1 MSNLTPDELA
11 RLRLKAKHGM
21 LTPEAQRAYDDY
33 VTEQLSAVPSPPSGA
48 VPPKKDK
55 PKRNIDAIDVVRKI
69 AGVAVIVVAL
79 ALLGPKLLGFGTD
92 LLGDAMNF
100 TTAVHDAADAQR
112 TGNAHYVATSHE
124 AGTIDFKRS
133 DVFINGEYFIAIRSD
148 AHYGI
153 LSIACGAY
161 DANAPDK
168 TNKYNTVPDYFDA
181 RGGVGMA
188 VVDDACTIRDNEL
201 RAVLEAHGLSYDTF
215 CSNAA
220 AFNLSESELADLTAQ
235 IASAITY
242 GDIANYPVTEDTTF
256 TYTTNGHPYQADEDM
271 DDWVVFAGPDAVI
284 HISYP
289 DNFTLDGSVDG
300 SRMFADVQ
308 PTSVVEQQESSGWG
322 TSGGKQTIEDLGD
335 GTILFLPEHQ

>member
-11 RLRLKAKHGM
+11 RLRLKAKHGT
-21 LTPEAQRAYDDY
+21 LTPEEQQAYDDY

-69 AGVAVIVVAL
+69 AGMAVIIAAL
-79 ALLGPKLLGFGTD
+79 VFLGPKLLGVGTD

-133 DVFINGEYFIAIRSD
+133 DVFVSGEYFIAIKSD
-148 AHYGI
+148 AHYGV

-168 TNKYNTVPDYFDA
+168 TNEYNTTPDYFDA

-201 RAVLEAHGLSYDTF
+201 RTVLEAHGLSYDTF

-242 GDIANYPVTEDTTF
+242 GDIANYPVTEDTRF

-271 DDWVVFAGPDAVI
+271 DDWVVFAGSDAVI

-300 SRMFADVQ
+300 SQMFADAQ

>member
-11 RLRLKAKHGM
+11 RLRLKAKHGT
-21 LTPEAQRAYDDY
+21 LTPEEQRAYSDY
-33 VTEQLSAVPSPPSGA
+33 VTERLSAVPSPPSGA

-55 PKRNIDAIDVVRKI
+55 PKRNIDAIDVARKI

-79 ALLGPKLLGFGTD
+79 VLLGPKLLGIGTD

-124 AGTIDFKRS
+124 AGTIDFERS
-133 DVFINGEYFIAIRSD
+133 DVFISGEYFIAIRSD

-168 TNKYNTVPDYFDA
+168 TNKYNTVPDYFDK

-220 AFNLSESELADLTAQ
+220 AFNLSESELADLAAQ
-235 IASAITY
+235 VASVITY
-242 GDIANYPVTEDTTF
+242 GDIANYPVTEDTDF
-256 TYTTNGHPYQADEDM
+256 IYTQDGHPYQSDENM
-271 DDWVVFAGPDAVI
+271 REWACFTMYPI
-284 HISYP
+284 HANYP
-289 DNFTLDGSVDG
+289 DDFTLDGSVDG
-300 SRMFADVQ
+300 SQMFADAQ
-308 PTSVVEQQESSGWG
+308 PTSAVEQ
-322 TSGGKQTIEDLGD
+322 
-335 GTILFLPEHQ
+335 

>member
-1 MSNLTPDELA
+1 MSNLTPDEPA
-11 RLRLKAKHGM
+11 RLRLKAKHGT
-21 LTPEAQRAYDDY
+21 LTPEEQRAYDDY
-33 VTEQLSAVPSPPSGA
+33 VTEQLSAVSSPPSGA

-55 PKRNIDAIDVVRKI
+55 PKRNIDAIDVVRKT
-69 AGVAVIVVAL
+69 AGVAVIVVTL
-79 ALLGPKLLGFGTD
+79 TLLGPKLLGIGTD

-124 AGTIDFKRS
+124 AGTIDFERS

-161 DANAPDK
+161 DADAPDK
-168 TNKYNTVPDYFDA
+168 TNKYNTVPDYFDK

-188 VVDDACTIRDNEL
+188 VVDAGSSQWAIRDNEL
-201 RAVLEAHGLSYDTF
+201 RTVLEAHGLSYDTF

-235 IASAITY
+235 VASVITY
-242 GDIANYPVTEDTTF
+242 GDIASYPVTEDTNF
-256 TYTTNGHPYQADEDM
+256 IDAQNVHPYQSDENM
-271 DDWVVFAGPDAVI
+271 DDWAVFTGGVI

-300 SRMFADVQ
+300 SQMFADAQ
-308 PTSVVEQQESSGWG
+308 PTSAVEQ
-322 TSGGKQTIEDLGD
+322 
-335 GTILFLPEHQ
+335 

>member
-11 RLRLKAKHGM
+11 RLRLKAKHGT
-21 LTPEAQRAYDDY
+21 LTPEEQRAYNDY

-55 PKRNIDAIDVVRKI
+55 PKRNIDAIDVARKF

-133 DVFINGEYFIAIRSD
+133 DVFVSGEYFIAIKSD
-148 AHYGI
+148 AHYGV

-168 TNKYNTVPDYFDA
+168 TNEYNTTPDYFDA

-201 RAVLEAHGLSYDTF
+201 RTVLEAHGLSYDTF

-242 GDIANYPVTEDTTF
+242 GDIANYPVTEDTRF

-271 DDWVVFAGPDAVI
+271 DDWVVFAGSDAVI

-300 SRMFADVQ
+300 SQMFADAQ

>member
-11 RLRLKAKHGM
+11 RLRLKAKHGT
-21 LTPEAQRAYDDY
+21 LT
-33 VTEQLSAVPSPPSGA
+33 PSGA

-55 PKRNIDAIDVVRKI
+55 PKRNIDAIDVARKI

-79 ALLGPKLLGFGTD
+79 VLLGPKLLGIGTD

-124 AGTIDFKRS
+124 AGTIDFERS
-133 DVFINGEYFIAIRSD
+133 DVFISGEYFIAIRSD

-161 DANAPDK
+161 DATATD
-168 TNKYNTVPDYFDA
+168 TEYHSAQYFDE

-188 VVDDACTIRDNEL
+188 VVDGACTIRDNEL

-220 AFNLSESELADLTAQ
+220 AFNLSESELADLAAQ
-235 IASAITY
+235 VASVITY
-242 GDIANYPVTEDTTF
+242 GDIASYPVTEDTDF
-256 TYTTNGHPYQADEDM
+256 IYTQDGHPYQSDENM
-271 DDWVVFAGPDAVI
+271 REWACFTMYPI
-284 HISYP
+284 HANYP
-289 DNFTLDGSVDG
+289 DDFTLDGSVDG
-300 SRMFADVQ
+300 SQMFADAQ
-308 PTSVVEQQESSGWG
+308 PTSAV
-322 TSGGKQTIEDLGD
+322 KQ
-335 GTILFLPEHQ
+335 

>member
-21 LTPEAQRAYDDY
+21 LTPEEQRAYNDY

-55 PKRNIDAIDVVRKI
+55 PKRNIDAINVVRKF
-69 AGVAVIVVAL
+69 AGVAVIIAAL
-79 ALLGPKLLGFGTD
+79 VFLGPKLLGIGTD

-133 DVFINGEYFIAIRSD
+133 DVFVSGEYFIAIKSD
-148 AHYGI
+148 AHYGV
-153 LSIACGAY
+153 LSIVCGAY
-161 DANAPDK
+161 DATATD
-168 TNKYNTVPDYFDA
+168 TEYHSAQYFGE

-188 VVDDACTIRDNEL
+188 VVDDARTIRDNEL
-201 RAVLEAHGLSYDTF
+201 RTVLEAHGLSYDTF

-235 IASAITY
+235 VASVITY
-242 GDIANYPVTEDTTF
+242 GDIASYPVTEDTDF
-256 TYTTNGHPYQADEDM
+256 IYTQNGHPYQSDENM
-271 DDWVVFAGPDAVI
+271 GEWAVFTMYPI
-284 HISYP
+284 HANYP
-289 DNFTLDGSVDG
+289 DDFTLNGSVDG
-300 SRMFADVQ
+300 SQMFADAQ
-308 PTSVVEQQESSGWG
+308 PTSVIKQQVKLRMERLRDE
-322 TSGGKQTIEDLGD
+322 QTIEDLGD

>member
-11 RLRLKAKHGM
+11 RLRLKAKHGT
-21 LTPEAQRAYDDY
+21 LTPKEQRAYNDY

-69 AGVAVIVVAL
+69 AGVAVIVAAL
-79 ALLGPKLLGFGTD
+79 VFLGPKLLSFGTD

-112 TGNAHYVATSHE
+112 TGNAHYVTTSHE
-124 AGTIDFKRS
+124 AGTIDFERS
-133 DVFINGEYFIAIRSD
+133 DVFINGEYFIAIKSD
-148 AHYGI
+148 ANYGV

-168 TNKYNTVPDYFDA
+168 TNKYNTIPDYFDV
-181 RGGVGMA
+181 RGGIGMA
-188 VVDDACTIRDNEL
+188 VVDVDSEYTIRDNEL
-201 RAVLEAHGLSYDTF
+201 RNVLEEHGLSYDTF

-220 AFNLSESELADLTAQ
+220 AFNLSKSELADLTAQ

-242 GDIANYPVTEDTTF
+242 GDIANYPMTEDTTF

-271 DDWVVFAGPDAVI
+271 DDWVVFAGSDAVI

-300 SRMFADVQ
+300 SQMFVDAQ
-308 PTSVVEQQESSGWG
+308 PTSAVEQ
-322 TSGGKQTIEDLGD
+322 
-335 GTILFLPEHQ
+335 

>member
-11 RLRLKAKHGM
+11 RLRLKAKHGT
-21 LTPEAQRAYDDY
+21 LTLEEQRAYNDY
-33 VTEQLSAVPSPPSGA
+33 VTEQLSAVPSPPSGT

-69 AGVAVIVVAL
+69 AGVAVIVAAL
-79 ALLGPKLLGFGTD
+79 VFLGPKLLSFGTD

-124 AGTIDFKRS
+124 AGTIDFERP
-133 DVFINGEYFIAIRSD
+133 DVFINGEYFIAIKSD
-148 AHYGI
+148 AHYGV

-168 TNKYNTVPDYFDA
+168 TNKYNTIPDYFDV
-181 RGGVGMA
+181 RGGIGMA
-188 VVDDACTIRDNEL
+188 VVDVDSEYTIRDNEL
-201 RAVLEAHGLSYDTF
+201 RTVLEEHGLSYDTF

-242 GDIANYPVTEDTTF
+242 GDIANYPMTEDTTF

-271 DDWVVFAGPDAVI
+271 DDWVVFAGSDAVI

-300 SRMFADVQ
+300 SQMFVDAQ
-308 PTSVVEQQESSGWG
+308 PTSAVEQ
-322 TSGGKQTIEDLGD
+322 
-335 GTILFLPEHQ
+335 

>member
-11 RLRLKAKHGM
+11 RLRLKAKHGT
-21 LTPEAQRAYDDY
+21 LTPEAGGPHHVCGRA
-33 VTEQLSAVPSPPSGA
+33 LFPASPSPPSGA

-55 PKRNIDAIDVVRKI
+55 PKRNI

-79 ALLGPKLLGFGTD
+79 VLLGPKLLGIGTD

-124 AGTIDFKRS
+124 AGTIDFERS
-133 DVFINGEYFIAIRSD
+133 DVFISGEYFIAIRSD

-168 TNKYNTVPDYFDA
+168 TNKYNTVPDYFDK

-188 VVDDACTIRDNEL
+188 VVDAGSSQWTIRDNEL
-201 RAVLEAHGLSYDTF
+201 RTVLEAHGLSYDTF

-220 AFNLSESELADLTAQ
+220 AFNLSESELTDLAAQ
-235 IASAITY
+235 VASAITY
-242 GDIANYPVTEDTTF
+242 GDIASYPVTEDTNF
-256 TYTTNGHPYQADEDM
+256 IYTQNGHPYQSDKNMGEWA
-271 DDWVVFAGPDAVI
+271 VFTMYPI
-284 HISYP
+284 HANYP
-289 DNFTLDGSVDG
+289 DDFTLDGSVDG
-300 SRMFADVQ
+300 SQMFADAQ
-308 PTSVVEQQESSGWG
+308 PTSAVEQ
-322 TSGGKQTIEDLGD
+322 
-335 GTILFLPEHQ
+335 

>member
-21 LTPEAQRAYDDY
+21 LTPEEQRAYNDY

-55 PKRNIDAIDVVRKI
+55 PKRNIDAIDVARKF

-133 DVFINGEYFIAIRSD
+133 DVFVSGEYFIAIKSD
-148 AHYGI
+148 AHYGV

-168 TNKYNTVPDYFDA
+168 TNEYNTTPDYFDA

-201 RAVLEAHGLSYDTF
+201 RTVLEAHGLSYDTF

-242 GDIANYPVTEDTTF
+242 GDIANYPVTEDTRF

-271 DDWVVFAGPDAVI
+271 DDWVVFAGSDAVI

-300 SRMFADVQ
+300 SQMFADAQ

>member
-1 MSNLTPDELA
+1 MSNLMPDELA

-21 LTPEAQRAYDDY
+21 LTPEEQRAYDDY

-55 PKRNIDAIDVVRKI
+55 PKRNIDAIDVARKF

-100 TTAVHDAADAQR
+100 TTAIHDEADAQR

-133 DVFINGEYFIAIRSD
+133 DVFVSGEYFIAIKSD

-153 LSIACGAY
+153 LSITCGAY
-161 DANAPDK
+161 DASAPDK
-168 TNKYNTVPDYFDA
+168 TNKYNTVPDYFDK

-201 RAVLEAHGLSYDTF
+201 RTVLEAHGLSYDTF

-235 IASAITY
+235 VASVITY
-242 GDIANYPVTEDTTF
+242 GDIASYPVTEDTNF
-256 TYTTNGHPYQADEDM
+256 IDAQNGHPYQSDENM
-271 DDWVVFAGPDAVI
+271 DDWAVFTGGVI

-300 SRMFADVQ
+300 SQMFADAQ
-308 PTSVVEQQESSGWG
+308 PTSAVEQ
-322 TSGGKQTIEDLGD
+322 
-335 GTILFLPEHQ
+335 

>member
-1 MSNLTPDELA
+1 MSNLTSDELA
-11 RLRLKAKHGM
+11 RLRLKAKHGT
-21 LTPEAQRAYDDY
+21 LTPEEQRTYNDY

-55 PKRNIDAIDVVRKI
+55 PKQNIDAIDVVRKF
-69 AGVAVIVVAL
+69 AGVAVIVVAFV
-79 ALLGPKLLGFGTD
+79 LLGPKLLGIGTD
-92 LLGDAMNF
+92 LFGDAMNF

-133 DVFINGEYFIAIRSD
+133 DVFINGEYFIAIKSD
-148 AHYGI
+148 AHYGV

-168 TNKYNTVPDYFDA
+168 TNEYNTVPDYFDA

-188 VVDDACTIRDNEL
+188 VVDDTRTIRDNEL

-235 IASAITY
+235 VASVITY
-242 GDIANYPVTEDTTF
+242 GNIASYPVTEDTCF
-256 TYTTNGHPYQADEDM
+256 IYTQNGHPYQSDENM
-271 DDWVVFAGPDAVI
+271 GEWAVFAGSDAVI

-300 SRMFADVQ
+300 SQMFADAQ
-308 PTSVVEQQESSGWG
+308 PTSAVEQ
-322 TSGGKQTIEDLGD
+322 
-335 GTILFLPEHQ
+335 

>member
-11 RLRLKAKHGM
+11 RLRLKAKHGT
-21 LTPEAQRAYDDY
+21 LTPEEQRAYNDY

-55 PKRNIDAIDVVRKI
+55 PKRNIDAIDVARKI

-79 ALLGPKLLGFGTD
+79 VLLGPKLLGIGTD
-92 LLGDAMNF
+92 LFGDAMNF
-100 TTAVHDAADAQR
+100 TTAVHDATDAQR

-124 AGTIDFKRS
+124 AGTIDFERS
-133 DVFINGEYFIAIRSD
+133 DVFVSGEYFIAIKSD
-148 AHYGI
+148 AHYGV

-168 TNKYNTVPDYFDA
+168 TNEYNTVPDYFDA

-188 VVDDACTIRDNEL
+188 VVDDTRTIRDNEL

-235 IASAITY
+235 VASVITY
-242 GDIANYPVTEDTTF
+242 GDIASYPVTEDTCF
-256 TYTTNGHPYQADEDM
+256 IYTQNGHPYQSDENM
-271 DDWVVFAGPDAVI
+271 GEWAVFAGSDAVI

-300 SRMFADVQ
+300 SQMFADAQ
-308 PTSVVEQQESSGWG
+308 PTSAVEQ
-322 TSGGKQTIEDLGD
+322 
-335 GTILFLPEHQ
+335 

>member
-1 MSNLTPDELA
+1 MSNLTHDELA
-11 RLRLKAKHGM
+11 RFRLKAKHGM
-21 LTPEAQRAYDDY
+21 LTPEEQQAYDDY
-33 VTEQLSAVPSPPSGA
+33 VTEQLSAVSSSPSGA
-48 VPPKKDK
+48 VSPEKDK

-133 DVFINGEYFIAIRSD
+133 DVFVSGEYFIAIRSD

-153 LSIACGAY
+153 LSITCGAY
-161 DANAPDK
+161 DASAPDK
-168 TNKYNTVPDYFDA
+168 TNKYNTVPDYFDK

-188 VVDDACTIRDNEL
+188 VVDAGSSQCTIRDNEL
-201 RAVLEAHGLSYDTF
+201 RTVLEAHGLSYDTF

-220 AFNLSESELADLTAQ
+220 TFNLSESELADLTAQ
-235 IASAITY
+235 VASVITY
-242 GDIANYPVTEDTTF
+242 GDIASYPVTEDTNF
-256 TYTTNGHPYQADEDM
+256 IDVQNGHPYQSDENM
-271 DDWVVFAGPDAVI
+271 DDWAVFTGGVI

-300 SRMFADVQ
+300 SQMFADAQ
-308 PTSVVEQQESSGWG
+308 PTSAVEQ
-322 TSGGKQTIEDLGD
+322 
-335 GTILFLPEHQ
+335 

>member
-21 LTPEAQRAYDDY
+21 LTPEEQRAYNDY
-33 VTEQLSAVPSPPSGA
+33 VAEQLSAVPSPPSGA

-55 PKRNIDAIDVVRKI
+55 PKRNIDAINVVRKF
-69 AGVAVIVVAL
+69 AGVAVIIAAL
-79 ALLGPKLLGFGTD
+79 VFLGPKLLGIGTD

-133 DVFINGEYFIAIRSD
+133 DVFVSGEYFIAIKSD
-148 AHYGI
+148 AHYGV
-153 LSIACGAY
+153 LSIVCGAY
-161 DANAPDK
+161 DATATD
-168 TNKYNTVPDYFDA
+168 TEYHSAQYFGE

-188 VVDDACTIRDNEL
+188 VVDDARTIRDNEL
-201 RAVLEAHGLSYDTF
+201 RTVLEAHGLSYDTF

-235 IASAITY
+235 VASVITY
-242 GDIANYPVTEDTTF
+242 GDIASYPVTEDTDF
-256 TYTTNGHPYQADEDM
+256 IYTQNGHPYQSDENM
-271 DDWVVFAGPDAVI
+271 GEWAVFTMYPI
-284 HISYP
+284 HANYP
-289 DNFTLDGSVDG
+289 DDFTLNGSVDG
-300 SRMFADVQ
+300 SQMFADAQ
-308 PTSVVEQQESSGWG
+308 PTSVIKQQVKLRMERLRDE
-322 TSGGKQTIEDLGD
+322 QTIEDLGD

>member
-21 LTPEAQRAYDDY
+21 LTPEEQRAYDDY
-33 VTEQLSAVPSPPSGA
+33 VAEQLSAVPSPPSGA

-55 PKRNIDAIDVVRKI
+55 PKRNIDAINVVRKF
-69 AGVAVIVVAL
+69 AGVAVIIAAL
-79 ALLGPKLLGFGTD
+79 VFLGPKLLGIGTD

-133 DVFINGEYFIAIRSD
+133 DVFVSGEYFIAIKSD
-148 AHYGI
+148 AHYGV
-153 LSIACGAY
+153 LSIVCGAY
-161 DANAPDK
+161 DATATD
-168 TNKYNTVPDYFDA
+168 TEYHSAQYFGE

-188 VVDDACTIRDNEL
+188 VVDDARTIRDNEL
-201 RAVLEAHGLSYDTF
+201 RTVLEAHGLSYDTF

-235 IASAITY
+235 VASVITY
-242 GDIANYPVTEDTTF
+242 GDIASYPVTEDTDF
-256 TYTTNGHPYQADEDM
+256 IYTQNGHPYQSDENM
-271 DDWVVFAGPDAVI
+271 GEWAVFTMYPI
-284 HISYP
+284 HANYP
-289 DNFTLDGSVDG
+289 DDFTLNGSVDG
-300 SRMFADVQ
+300 SQMFADAQ
-308 PTSVVEQQESSGWG
+308 PTSVIKQQVKLRMERLRDE
-322 TSGGKQTIEDLGD
+322 QTIEDLGD